1 MDYKKSFYN
10 NVMWHE
16 GEAYLWN
23 TLSGA
28 LLRLDADALL
38 FLEKYD
44 ETDQSG
50 NEYYDL
56 FRKNGCIVPGDLNE
70 INQVLLQEKT
80 AILNP
85 NQPVLHFTVAPGLG
99 CNYDCVYCFEKHME
113 SRLSMTEKTQQ
124 DTVDYILRLAE
135 GNPSL
140 KYLMIRWFGG
150 EPLLYMDSICRMSGR
165 LMAWCDAHHVQYY
178 AEMIT
183 NGRFLTAENAEKL
196 KKVHVQYVQLALD
209 GMPEQYMRLKRA
221 SREDFDAVIE
231 NIAASAGILPIHVR
245 VNVTDHYEDVLALT
259 HYLLKE
265 KKLEHR
271 IKIGLAHVRNYDSA
285 SGEEETARHRDF
297 MAFEEKYISLFG
309 EGGPYAADSLAFH
322 VPRRQPAN
330 CYKICSFNYCIGPE
344 GELYR
349 CEHHFGLKDRAVG
362 SIYEGNRYSD
372 QELRLAEYRHPDKC
386 RTCRIFPV
394 CLSGCLVY
402 SGLAM
407 ACEEMKKHHFLLLMK
422 NCSRS

>member
-44 ETDQSG
+44 GTDQTG

-265 KKLEHR
+265 K
-271 IKIGLAHVRNYDSA
+271 
-285 SGEEETARHRDF
+285 
-297 MAFEEKYISLFG
+297 
-309 EGGPYAADSLAFH
+309 
-322 VPRRQPAN
+322 N
-330 CYKICSFNYCIGPE
+330 C
-344 GELYR
+344 
-349 CEHHFGLKDRAVG
+349 
-362 SIYEGNRYSD
+362 
-372 QELRLAEYRHPDKC
+372 
-386 RTCRIFPV
+386 
-394 CLSGCLVY
+394 
-402 SGLAM
+402 
-407 ACEEMKKHHFLLLMK
+407 ACAQL
-422 NCSRS
+422 